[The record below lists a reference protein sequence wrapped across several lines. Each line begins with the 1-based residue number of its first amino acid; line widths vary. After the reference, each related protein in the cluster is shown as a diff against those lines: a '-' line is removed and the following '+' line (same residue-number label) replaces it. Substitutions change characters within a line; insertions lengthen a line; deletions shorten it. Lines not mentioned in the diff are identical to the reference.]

1 LFLGKVGGFMMLEA
15 FNISYHTHIFI
26 WLGIFII
33 SLLLECLSK
42 KTVAL
47 WFSVAAI
54 AGLLIAMLRIEFKV
68 QFIAFLIISIILIVI
83 NECYFQKLDI
93 KNKNEK
99 GE

>member
-1 LFLGKVGGFMMLEA
+1 MLEA

-68 QFIAFLIISIILIVI
+68 QFITFLIISIILIVI

>member
-1 LFLGKVGGFMMLEA
+1 MIA
-15 FNISYHTHIFI
+15 NSYTHIFI

-68 QFIAFLIISIILIVI
+68 QFIAFLIISIILIVV

>member
-1 LFLGKVGGFMMLEA
+1 MMLEA
-15 FNISYHTHIFI
+15 FNISYHMHIFI
-26 WLGIFII
+26 WLGIFVIT
-33 SLLLECLSK
+33 LLLECLSK
-42 KTVAL
+42 QTVAL

-68 QFIAFLIISIILIVI
+68 QFIAFLIISIILTVI

-93 KNKNEK
+93 KDKNKK

>member
-1 LFLGKVGGFMMLEA
+1 MLEA

-68 QFIAFLIISIILIVI
+68 QFIAFLIISIILIVV

>member
-1 LFLGKVGGFMMLEA
+1 MMLEA

-68 QFIAFLIISIILIVI
+68 QFIAFLIISIILIVV

>member
-1 LFLGKVGGFMMLEA
+1 MMLEA
-15 FNISYHTHIFI
+15 FNISYHMHIFI
-26 WLGIFII
+26 WLGIFVIT
-33 SLLLECLSK
+33 LLLECLSK
-42 KTVAL
+42 QTVAL
-47 WFSVAAI
+47 WFSVATI

-93 KNKNEK
+93 KDKNKK

>member
-1 LFLGKVGGFMMLEA
+1 MMLEA

-68 QFIAFLIISIILIVI
+68 QFIAFLIISIIMIVI
-83 NECYFQKLDI
+83 NECYFQKLDV
-93 KNKNEK
+93 KDKNEK

>member
-1 LFLGKVGGFMMLEA
+1 MMLEA

>member
-1 LFLGKVGGFMMLEA
+1 MMLEA

-68 QFIAFLIISIILIVI
+68 QFIAFLIISIILII
-83 NECYFQKLDI
+83 ISIIYQLRTTKD
-93 KNKNEK
+93 
-99 GE
+99 

>member
-1 LFLGKVGGFMMLEA
+1 MILEA
-15 FNISYHTHIFI
+15 FNISYHMHIFI
-26 WLGIFII
+26 WLGIFVIT
-33 SLLLECLSK
+33 LLLECLSK

-54 AGLLIAMLRIEFKV
+54 ASLLIAMLRIEFKV
-68 QFIAFLIISIILIVI
+68 QFIAFLIISIILIII

-93 KNKNEK
+93 KDKNEK

>member
-1 LFLGKVGGFMMLEA
+1 MTLET
-15 FNISYHTHIFI
+15 FNVAYHMHIFI

-33 SLLLECLSK
+33 TLLLECLSK

-68 QFIAFLIISIILIVI
+68 QFIAFLIISIIMIVI
-83 NECYFQKLDI
+83 NECYFQKLNI
-93 KNKNEK
+93 KDKMEK

>member
-1 LFLGKVGGFMMLEA
+1 MVLEA